1 MAVTKTIIKNTN
13 QETIVK
19 VGGTA
24 GSATIALATDCL
36 ASTQALDG
44 ATQTVDIVTAQT
56 NGLLTSAITVVRNAI
71 PVMAFAPENS
81 GTFNFE
87 GNGLRDTVQNT
98 KDIVVT
104 ISGAEAHIYLTL
116 RKVGGYATKVETAQF
131 GSYDNPAVV
140 GS

>member
-36 ASTQALDG
+36 AATQALDG
-44 ATQTVDIVTAQT
+44 ATQSVDIVTAQT
-56 NGLLTSAITVVRNAI
+56 NGLLNSAVTVVRNAVA
-71 PVMAFAPENS
+71 VMAFAPENS
-81 GTFNFE
+81 ATFNFE

-98 KDIVVT
+98 KDLVVT

-131 GSYDNPAVV
+131 GSYDDNTVV

>member
-24 GSATIALATDCL
+24 GSATISLATDCL
-36 ASTQALDG
+36 ATTQALDG
-44 ATQTVDIVTAQT
+44 ATQTVDIVSAQT
-56 NGLLTSAITVVRNAI
+56 TGLLNSAITVVRNSVAI
-71 PVMAFAPENS
+71 LAFAPENS
-81 GTFNFE
+81 GIFNYE
-87 GNGLRDTVQNT
+87 GNGFRDNVQNT

-104 ISGAEAHIYLTL
+104 VSGAEAHIYLTL
-116 RKVGGYATKVETAQF
+116 RKIGGYASTVETAQF
-131 GSYDNPAVV
+131 GSYDNNTVV